1 MKSTRFTDWLVS
13 FIVSMLSLL
22 LIGQGRPL
30 WLYVLLPGTVLFL
43 SLLSTYRP
51 GCSIQLLSVLFFFAS
66 WVLLYVVTNNALQ
79 AFLTSV
85 CIVAVLNVLRSQG
98 IPSWLWL
105 VALGVSLNFSSHVG
119 RLQTAF
125 LFVFTLLVVLWLRV
139 RIEKKMLMAFVAVS
153 LLCAIVLANF
163 NFSIVA
169 WTLKRLPVKRSEE
182 KQQIV
187 QLKPLGGMTPESSQK
202 AERSSRSFEL
212 VLEKVFF
219 PIVLLL
225 FGVFL
230 LTLSLKL
237 FKLKGTIL
245 LFLIGALIFGLTLS
259 VLSVIFS
266 LVKPKFELVQMSPE
280 STATETEMSQTRF
293 EFVESAPATVT
304 GTRSNVRGLIDFLNW
319 SSLILL
325 VLASAFL
332 VYMTV
337 YVSKQ
342 SAMPIKLGE
351 PSKAVTGQDV
361 EGEEPFHLDRSQRS
375 VIEAYWWLRNKFF
388 AGLNHLTPYEVLKL
402 AGDFEPFGKLTRMY
416 VMLRYGNR
424 NLTDAQID
432 EFYEH
437 FLATSRWLEEK
448 RTSHRGGDV
457 SS

>member
-1 MKSTRFTDWLVS
+1 MKSTRFADWLVG
-13 FIVSMLSLL
+13 FIASALSIL
-22 LIGQGRPL
+22 LIGQGRPS
-30 WLYVLLPGTVLFL
+30 WLYVFLPGAVLLL
-43 SLLSTYRP
+43 SLLSIYRP
-51 GCSIQLLSVLFFFAS
+51 GCSIQLLSVLFFFSS
-66 WVLLYVVTNNALQ
+66 WVLLYVVTNNVLQ
-79 AFLTSV
+79 AFLTSL
-85 CIVAVLNVLRSQG
+85 CIVAVLNVLRSQSMS
-98 IPSWLWL
+98 SWLWL
-105 VALGVSLNFSSHVG
+105 IVFGVSLNFSSHVG
-119 RLQTAF
+119 RLQAAF

-153 LLCAIVLANF
+153 LVCAIVLSNF

-169 WTLKRLPVKRSEE
+169 WTLKRLPVKESEE

-187 QLKPLGGMTPESSQK
+187 QLKPLRSMAQESLEK
-202 AERSSRSFEL
+202 IERSSRNFEL

-237 FKLKGTIL
+237 FRLKGTIL
-245 LFLIGALIFGLTLS
+245 FFLLGALIFGLTLS
-259 VLSVIFS
+259 VLSVILS

-293 EFVESAPATVT
+293 QFVESAPATVT
-304 GTRSNVRGLIDFLNW
+304 ETRSNVSGLVDFLNW

-325 VLASAFL
+325 ILASAFL
-332 VYMTV
+332 LYMTI

-361 EGEEPFHLDRSQRS
+361 EGEEPFHFNRSQRS
-375 VIEAYWWLRNKFF
+375 IIEAYWWLRNKFF
-388 AGLNHLTPYEVLKL
+388 PGLNHLTPYEVLKL
-402 AGDFEPFGKLTRMY
+402 AGDFEPFDKLTRMY

-424 NLTDAQID
+424 NLTDAQIE
-432 EFYEH
+432 EFHEH

-448 RTSHRGGDV
+448 RSLHREGNV